1 MPYHSFL
8 RILLS
13 TIRTDYT
20 IALLT
25 AIVLSI
31 FTAGAL
37 NDGDRYTRESVLN
50 SGSWVRVKVYDN
62 GIYQISYS
70 DLQQWG
76 FSDPTKVKVYGYG
89 GKMLEEDFT
98 TPYTDDLPEI
108 PVYHAGDKIL
118 FYAQG
123 IISWSYNTSKNIFV
137 HDRHAY
143 SSAGY
148 YFITQNDNLATEL
161 PTDNT
166 PDDKSLSAT
175 SVFDDYVLYETES
188 VNLGKTGRVFYGE
201 DFRYTTQRTFSF
213 DIAGIPEDNKTVRM
227 QVDFVA
233 KSPNSSK
240 VTISHNGS
248 RLNTYTI
255 KGMTSNSDLS
265 YKNAELLSAYDVW
278 DSDLSSVD
286 NISIGYEG
294 SDVRNARLDFIRL
307 TFKRKLQLYGSSVLF
322 RNIEAQSKKIRYAV
336 QTDKSI
342 QIWDITDP
350 INPVSVQA
358 KSQNGVYYF
367 TAKETGLKEYVA
379 FDPSASFPSAEYVE
393 NIANQNLHG
402 WEKADLFILVP
413 PELVSEAERLA
424 QHHIEKDG
432 LTCRVVLPQQIYNEF
447 SSGTPDATAV
457 RRFMKMFYDRAG
469 EDESLKPRYLLL
481 FGDGTYDNRLISSE
495 WNNYKDSFIISYQS
509 VSGLSERSSYV
520 SDDYF
525 GFLDDNEGKN
535 LPSDK
540 LDIGIGRFPVRTLS
554 EAQIAVDKVI
564 AYANSTDF
572 GVWKNNLCFV
582 ADDGNSSQH
591 MSTSD
596 KLANLVETNH
606 PEFYCNKIY
615 IDAFNKVTS
624 ATGSTYPDAKKKMFD
639 LLDDGLLLINYC
651 GHGSTKGWTAERI
664 LELNDIQKMYLKRL
678 PLFITAT
685 CDFSRFDDAAY
696 SGGEYLFL
704 NAKGGAIALFTT
716 TRVVETYGNELMNM
730 GLISHLFDRDENG
743 NRLRLGD
750 VMKLAKRSISGSD
763 DNKLNFVLLGDPALH
778 LTYPEHKLIVTE
790 INGIPV
796 ENSSASDIQLKAR
809 AMVTVKGEVRSS
821 EKNGS
826 GTKLTDYNGIIYP
839 RLYDSQT
846 TVTTNGN
853 GTDGNDKTGE
863 PFTFKERTNLLYT
876 AKDSIKNGEFS
887 FQFKMPKELNY
898 SLESG
903 YLNLYAGS
911 LLNGEA
917 FGASTNFIIGGMD
930 NTVPEDNEGP
940 VIHSMYLNTSGF
952 KDGDLVN
959 ENPVFFAEIED
970 PSGINLSGIGLGHD
984 MTINID
990 NSVYTEYVLND
1001 YFDPQSGTYG
1011 KGTVMYEIPELEDG
1025 YHTLTFKVW
1034 DTEGNSS
1041 EKTITFSTQ
1050 KGIKPNIFDL
1060 CVNKNPVSDVAR
1072 FYIEHDRPNTNM
1084 SIAISIYNLFGE
1096 QVWTYKDEGKSDMW
1110 TSPVIEWNLTDLA
1123 GRRVTPGIYVYKAII
1138 STDNEHEATKAKK
1151 IIVLGQ

>member
-1 MPYHSFL
+1 
-8 RILLS
+8 
-13 TIRTDYT
+13 
-20 IALLT
+20 
-25 AIVLSI
+25 
-31 FTAGAL
+31 
-37 NDGDRYTRESVLN
+37 
-50 SGSWVRVKVYDN
+50 
-62 GIYQISYS
+62 
-70 DLQQWG
+70 
-76 FSDPTKVKVYGYG
+76 
-89 GKMLEEDFT
+89 
-98 TPYTDDLPEI
+98 
-108 PVYHAGDKIL
+108 
-118 FYAQG
+118 
-123 IISWSYNTSKNIFV
+123 
-137 HDRHAY
+137 
-143 SSAGY
+143 
-148 YFITQNDNLATEL
+148 
-161 PTDNT
+161 
-166 PDDKSLSAT
+166 
-175 SVFDDYVLYETES
+175 
-188 VNLGKTGRVFYGE
+188 
-201 DFRYTTQRTFSF
+201 
-213 DIAGIPEDNKTVRM
+213 
-227 QVDFVA
+227 
-233 KSPNSSK
+233 
-240 VTISHNGS
+240 
-248 RLNTYTI
+248 
-255 KGMTSNSDLS
+255 
-265 YKNAELLSAYDVW
+265 
-278 DSDLSSVD
+278 
-286 NISIGYEG
+286 
-294 SDVRNARLDFIRL
+294 
-307 TFKRKLQLYGSSVLF
+307 
-322 RNIEAQSKKIRYAV
+322 
-336 QTDKSI
+336 
-342 QIWDITDP
+342 
-350 INPVSVQA
+350 
-358 KSQNGVYYF
+358 
-367 TAKETGLKEYVA
+367 
-379 FDPSASFPSAEYVE
+379 
-393 NIANQNLHG
+393 
-402 WEKADLFILVP
+402 
-413 PELVSEAERLA
+413 
-424 QHHIEKDG
+424 
-432 LTCRVVLPQQIYNEF
+432 
-447 SSGTPDATAV
+447 
-457 RRFMKMFYDRAG
+457 
-469 EDESLKPRYLLL
+469 
-481 FGDGTYDNRLISSE
+481 
-495 WNNYKDSFIISYQS
+495 
-509 VSGLSERSSYV
+509 
-520 SDDYF
+520 
-525 GFLDDNEGKN
+525 
-535 LPSDK
+535 
-540 LDIGIGRFPVRTLS
+540 
-554 EAQIAVDKVI
+554 
-564 AYANSTDF
+564 
-572 GVWKNNLCFV
+572 
-582 ADDGNSSQH
+582 
-591 MSTSD
+591 
-596 KLANLVETNH
+596 
-606 PEFYCNKIY
+606 
-615 IDAFNKVTS
+615 
-624 ATGSTYPDAKKKMFD
+624 
-639 LLDDGLLLINYC
+639 
-651 GHGSTKGWTAERI
+651 
-664 LELNDIQKMYLKRL
+664 MYLKRL